1 MDMRRSTVVAFLLL
15 LAAPVVARD
24 WVREKNFHVLST
36 IEQASGD
43 AELKALLRMKLDALH
58 EAATACG
65 NDGECINGKM
75 RFSEEEIATAA
86 GVLGREGA
94 PEWENAAHAINH
106 IIDVYGSGKAPKYPA
121 IDSVSFD
128 VKSEVYGKLLHTIV
142 ASMAE
147 EHLNSFFEPSLQYAL
162 HLLDINHRDEAGRFE
177 PLEKTVNAAVLRKIK
192 HIQWDKYQYSVI
204 VVPGYGPEKADWALA
219 PEGKLRI
226 ELAAR
231 RFHKHEAPLILVSG
245 GYVHP
250 NQTQYCEAIEM
261 KKSLVADFGVPADA
275 IIVEPHARHT
285 TTNLRNAARLM
296 HRYGIP
302 FGHKALITTDSF
314 QSSYIESE
322 TFAKRCDQ
330 DFGYQPAKLGKRTS
344 DFDLEFVPQIESL
357 QVDPID
363 PLDP

>member
-1 MDMRRSTVVAFLLL
+1 VALLLL

-24 WVREKNFHVLST
+24 WVREKNFHVLS
-36 IEQASGD
+36 IVEEASGD
-43 AELKALLRMKLDALH
+43 ADLKALLRMKVNALH
-58 EAATACG
+58 EAATTCG

-75 RFSEEEIATAA
+75 RFSEDEIATVA
-86 GVLGREGA
+86 GVLKRMRVNEVPA
-94 PEWENAAHAINH
+94 WENAAHAINH
-106 IIDVYGSGKAPKYPA
+106 IIDVYGSGKAPKYPT

-128 VKSEVYGKLLHTIV
+128 VKSEAYGKLLHTVV

-147 EHLNSFFEPSLQYAL
+147 EHLTSFFEPSLRYAL

-177 PLEKTVNAAVLRKIK
+177 PLEKTVNADVLRRIK
-192 HIQWDKYQYSVI
+192 RIQWDKYPYSVI
-204 VVPGYGPEKADWALA
+204 VVPGYGPEKTDWALA

-231 RFHKHEAPLILVSG
+231 RFREHKAPLILVSG

-250 NQTQYCEAIEM
+250 NQTPYCEAMEM
-261 KKSLVADFGVPADA
+261 KKSLVVDFGVPADA

-296 HRYGIP
+296 HKYGIP

-314 QSSYIESE
+314 QSSYIESDA
-322 TFAKRCDQ
+322 FAKRCEQ

-344 DFDLEFVPQIESL
+344 EFDLEFVPRIESL
-357 QVDPID
+357 QIDPMD